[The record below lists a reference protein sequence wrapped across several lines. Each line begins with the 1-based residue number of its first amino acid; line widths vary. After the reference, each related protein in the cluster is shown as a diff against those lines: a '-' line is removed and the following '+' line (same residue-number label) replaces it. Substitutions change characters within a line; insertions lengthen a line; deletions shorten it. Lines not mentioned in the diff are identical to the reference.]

1 MRGRTLSNAF
11 VLLDEAQ
18 NTTTMQLKMF
28 LTRLGLDSKMI
39 ITGDMTQVD
48 LPRHTTSGLAQ
59 TVKILRDIEGIAIV
73 ELSGKDVV
81 RHKLVRH
88 IITAYESLED
98 QIAQKSEEAREAIIK
113 ESRASRAKKQEGK
126 ENAFDKLK
134 KQDNSEEE

>member
-1 MRGRTLSNAF
+1 
-11 VLLDEAQ
+11 
-18 NTTTMQLKMF
+18 
-28 LTRLGLDSKMI
+28 
-39 ITGDMTQVD
+39 
-48 LPRHTTSGLAQ
+48 LPRNVSSGLAQ

-98 QIAQKSEEAREAIIK
+98 QIAQKSEERREAIIK
-113 ESRASRAKKQEGK
+113 ESRESRAKKKEGR

-134 KQDNSEEE
+134 RQNNDEEE